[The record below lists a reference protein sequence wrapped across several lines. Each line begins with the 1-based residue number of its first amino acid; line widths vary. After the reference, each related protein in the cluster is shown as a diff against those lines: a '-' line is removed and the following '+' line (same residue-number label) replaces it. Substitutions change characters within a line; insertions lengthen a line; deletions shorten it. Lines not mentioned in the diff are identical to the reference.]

1 MHPKLSPDKTADVD
15 PAEKRRKEEEGQIWA
30 KLIAAGL
37 TLKGID
43 ERYGLPKGTASNAVA
58 EPHVA
63 GERAIAAAL
72 GTRPHFLWR
81 TRYRA
86 DGRRLNPQ
94 PIWNYRAGRR
104 AAAQATEAA

>member
-1 MHPKLSPDKTADVD
+1 MHPNPSPDKTADVD
-15 PAEKRRKEEEGQIWA
+15 PAEKRRKEEEGLIWA

-37 TLKGID
+37 TLKIID
-43 ERYGLPKGTASNAVA
+43 EAYGLPAGTASNTLA
-58 EPHVA
+58 EPHLK

-94 PIWNYRAGRR
+94 PMWNYRVGRR
-104 AAAQATEAA
+104 AAAQTTEAA